1 MSTVTLNETI
11 TISMSCKDRAA
22 SSRWFQTHFGFRE
35 LFANDEAGWTEL
47 STNTP
52 GVTLGFGDADSA
64 SPGNCVPVFG
74 VADCDAARAALEAQ
88 DVRFDGDT
96 MTIPGMVKIAT
107 FYDPDGNA
115 FMLAEDLS
123 AGAGA

>member
-1 MSTVTLNETI
+1 MSTITPTAQITLTF
-11 TISMSCKDRAA
+11 SCKDRAA
-22 SSRWFQTHFGFRE
+22 TARWFQDHLGFRT
-35 LFANDEAGWTEL
+35 AVSNDAVGWTEL

-52 GVTLGFGDADSA
+52 GVTLGFGDADTPN
-64 SPGNCVPVFG
+64 PGNCVPVFS
-74 VADCDAARAALEAQ
+74 VADVDGARAALEAK

-96 MTIPGMVKIAT
+96 QTIEGMVKLAT

-123 AGAGA
+123 GSA